1 MSSSIAPRQARHL
14 FNSAAAAAASSST
27 ATFATAAVSVDST
40 ATTPITSG
48 ITASKA
54 KSKLKAEFDPD
65 KAFQIYS
72 SLSNHYTSPVYSRYA
87 QDLTVKRLAS
97 SRRFDD
103 IEKLLEAHKENP
115 KIKEEPYLS
124 TLIRSYGLVGMTDH
138 ALKTYHQL
146 EELGTPR
153 STISFNALL
162 SAYIQSSKFD
172 DVLKLFE
179 EMPKRYGFSPCK
191 ISYGVLVKSFCEAGQ
206 PDSAM
211 ETLKEMEMK
220 KIEITNVTYTTI
232 MSAFYKQG
240 KAEEGEK
247 IWDEMVKK
255 GYTLDATA
263 HNVRL
268 MHASGGD
275 PESVKELIDEMTN
288 SGIKPDTISYNYLMT
303 SYCKAGKMDEAKEVY
318 NKLEEYGC
326 KPNATTFRALIFHM
340 SKHGRFVQGYRVFKN
355 SVKFNKIPNFGT
367 LQHLMRGLVKPETM
381 KEAKGMSRTIKKKFP
396 PNVLNAWAKLEKELG
411 LYSDNNNTSTRA
423 TTTTPA
429 ERKDDDDDDEE
440 EDKAAAAAPLP

>member
-1 MSSSIAPRQARHL
+1 MSSSVVPRQARQL
-14 FNSAAAAAASSST
+14 LRSAAAASSTVATTASS
-27 ATFATAAVSVDST
+27 ATFSTEAVSVDST
-40 ATTPITSG
+40 TTTPITSG

-87 QDLTVKRLAS
+87 QDLTVKRLAA

-103 IEKLLEAHKENP
+103 IEKLLEAHKKNP

-138 ALKTYHQL
+138 SLKTYHQL

-191 ISYGVLVKSFCEAGQ
+191 ISYGVLVKSFCEAGK
-206 PDSAM
+206 PDSAI
-211 ETLKEMEMK
+211 ETLKEMEAK
-220 KIEITNVTYTTI
+220 DIEITNVTYTTI
-232 MSAFYKQG
+232 MSALYKQG
-240 KAEEGEK
+240 RSEEGER

-255 GYTLDATA
+255 GYSLDATS
-263 HNVRL
+263 HNVRI

-275 PESVKELIDEMTN
+275 PENVKGLIEEMTN

-318 NKLEEYGC
+318 SKLEEYGC
-326 KPNATTFRALIFHM
+326 KPNATTFRALIYHM
-340 SKHGRFVQGYRVFKN
+340 CQHGRFVQGYKVFKK
-355 SVKFNKIPNFGT
+355 SVQVNKIPNFGT
-367 LQHLMRGLVKPETM
+367 LQHLIKGLAKQETM

-396 PNVLNAWAKLEKELG
+396 PDVLKAWAKLEKELG
-411 LYSDNNNTSTRA
+411 LISDNA
-423 TTTTPA
+423 GTTPA
-429 ERKDDDDDDEE
+429 ERE
-440 EDKAAAAAPLP
+440 A